1 MFWLIVMYLLIS
13 IVMAFL
19 IFYFGTKYSKTIAV
33 EKRND
38 KFVVCT
44 LDGDKLIP
52 QAVYDCESDARQ
64 HSLFMASKVIVRV
77 RKSELELLRSI
88 KHVPH

>member
-1 MFWLIVMYLLIS
+1 MFWLMVMFLLVS
-13 IVMAFL
+13 IVIAFL
-19 IFYFGTKYSKTIAV
+19 IFYFGTKYSKAITV
-33 EKRND
+33 EKGND

-88 KHVPH
+88 KHVSK